1 MTRPTG
7 PWTLPTAISVWREER
22 EQNEDT
28 VRAPSHYHWR
38 RTPHN
43 LSRSSASLRSDHD
56 AVVPVITM
64 AWTD

>member
-1 MTRPTG
+1 MNVNGVTTIWRTNTG
-7 PWTLPTAISVWREER
+7 
-22 EQNEDT
+22 
-28 VRAPSHYHWR
+28 
-38 RTPHN
+38 N